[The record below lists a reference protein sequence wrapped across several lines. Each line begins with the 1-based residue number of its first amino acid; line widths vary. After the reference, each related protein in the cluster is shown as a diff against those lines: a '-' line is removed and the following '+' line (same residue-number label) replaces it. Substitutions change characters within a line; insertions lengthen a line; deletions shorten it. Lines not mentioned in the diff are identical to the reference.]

1 MQCAAAVERA
11 TPETGRCAFKEV
23 RACKWATPL
32 LVYSLFRGEIVKDFL
47 LAFFW
52 GFGRNWEYLYL
63 NIKIG

>member
-32 LVYSLFRGEIVKDFL
+32 LVYWLFHRSSEIVKDFL
-47 LAFFW
+47 LAFSWDFGW
-52 GFGRNWEYLYL
+52 GGEYLDF
-63 NIKIG
+63 NI